1 MKNTTLKTFL
11 GLLLC
16 MSISN
21 AQEIIFSQNEELV
34 SFDIENKRKINFKSK
49 NQNLHLQFVPLDR
62 ITLYAEQISSQVQ
75 ITKKYDLFQ
84 ALQSPFD
91 SDRWIFLEREQLKA
105 GFKLNEVN
113 SKMGKSKLLISKKN
127 ERRNQIAYKPIAWTK
142 HPDKIFIEAIY
153 LDSDKEHEGI
163 FIYDIS
169 NGGIE
174 KINAPKSYIRT
185 PLLSPDR
192 NKMIFSGTLD
202 DSVDYVHGNT
212 DILYEL
218 NMQTGKVTT
227 IISSKGQ
234 SIILKGWK
242 NQISNSTSQKNQSKF
257 SSLDYYLPWD
267 AGVSLCVSRHGTPGP
282 SGSHVNQGRCNQF
295 GPGGH
300 HGYAAV
306 DFATSLSSD
315 QNVRAAASG
324 TVTFSGVSG
333 SLSTGYGRLVIIRHS
348 DGTRTYYAHNKSLL
362 VSNGQTVTRG
372 QVIAKEGTTGGS
384 TGDHIHFEWRAAGGN
399 ASTKGRFK
407 GIGEPRQDYRYK
419 SNNSVGTPPPTSDTT
434 APTTSISAS
443 GGNTQSGDFTANFSD
458 NDNVGVTRRFYQAL
472 EKYGDNWY
480 ANRGN
485 GFFND
490 NFNVLY
496 SGYTTGTGNWAI
508 SNDHLRQSNSSS
520 DNTKLSTYLSQN
532 SGLPYLYEFSAKT
545 VSTSG
550 ARKFGIHI
558 MASDA
563 TQSQRGNSYLIW
575 FSGEDNKVRVY
586 ETINNN
592 LNFRAIADVSLDNK
606 WANYK
611 ITYSP
616 GFGVLEVFRNNKSIL
631 KWTDSSPIKNGS
643 SISLRTNTTIVE
655 FDDLKVYKFRA
666 TESQGISAGTAV
678 TKDIR
683 RRNGKVKSLVRD
695 AAGNW
700 SAPGNLDVTIS
711 TLTKENPNLQNDTYI
726 EANDIFI
733 YPNPTDGTNVKLNYQ
748 SVSDSYTAISIID
761 ITGRV
766 LKSFKEYSKESTNQ
780 SIDLSNYFTTFQ
792 NGQYFIK
799 VSDKNG
805 SKVISV
811 IKN

>member
-1 MKNTTLKTFL
+1 MKNTTLNTL
-11 GLLLC
+11 WVLLFC
-16 MSISN
+16 ISISS
-21 AQEIIFSQNEELV
+21 AQEIIFDQNGKTF
-34 SFDIENKRKINFKSK
+34 SFDIETRKKNNITSK
-49 NQNLHLQFVPLDR
+49 NYNSNSTFKALDK
-62 ITLYAEQISSQVQ
+62 IAIYPEEISTEIKLSND
-75 ITKKYDLFQ
+75 YDLFQ

-91 SDRWIFLEREQLKA
+91 AERWVFMEREQFEA
-105 GFKLNEVN
+105 GFKLTEFNGKT
-113 SKMGKSKLLISKKN
+113 SKNRQLLINKN
-127 ERRNQIAYKPIAWTK
+127 TSRNQKALKPIGWINA
-142 HPDKIFIEAIY
+142 PNKILVELLY
-153 LDSDKEHEGI
+153 LDSDREHEGI
-163 FIYDIS
+163 LIYDLS
-169 NGGIE
+169 TKE
-174 KINAPKSYIRT
+174 TKKINIPFHYTRT
-185 PLLSPDR
+185 PLISPDR
-192 NKMIFSGTLD
+192 SKLFFLGTLD
-202 DSVDYVHGNT
+202 DSVDYIHGNT
-212 DILYEL
+212 DVLYEF
-218 NMQTGKVTT
+218 NIQTGKART

-234 SIILKGWK
+234 SITLKGWK
-242 NQISNSTSQKNQSKF
+242 HQISNSTSQKTQSKF

-282 SGSHVNQGRCNQF
+282 SGSHVNQGRCNIF

-300 HGYAAV
+300 HGYAAI

-333 SLSTGYGRLVIIRHS
+333 SLSSGYGRLVIIRHS

-419 SNNSVGTPPPTSDTT
+419 SNNTVGTPPPSSDTS

-443 GGNTQSGDFTANFSD
+443 GGNTQAGDFTANFSD

-496 SGYTTGTGNWAI
+496 SGYTTGAGNWNI
-508 SNDHLRQSNSSS
+508 NDKHLRQSNTSS

-545 VSTSG
+545 ISTSG
-550 ARKFGIHI
+550 PRKFGIHI

-575 FSGEDNKVRVY
+575 FSGEDNKVRIY
-586 ETINNN
+586 ETINNV
-592 LNFRAIADVSLDNK
+592 LNFRVIADVSLDNN

-616 GFGVLEVFRNNKSIL
+616 GFGVLEVFKNNRSIL

-643 SISLRTNTTIVE
+643 TISLRTNKTVVE

-666 TESQGISAGTAV
+666 TGTQGISAGTAV

-700 SAPGNLDVTIS
+700 SLPGNLDVTIS
-711 TLTKENPNLQNDTYI
+711 SLTKENPNIQDDTYI
-726 EANDIFI
+726 ETNDILV
-733 YPNPTDGTNVKLNYQ
+733 YPNPTDGTSIILNYQ
-748 SVSDSYTAISIID
+748 SASDAYTAISITD

-766 LKSFKEYSKESTNQ
+766 LTSFYKYSKESVHQ
-780 SIDLSNYFTTFQ
+780 SLNLSNYFTSFK

-799 VSDKNG
+799 VSSKNG
-805 SKVISV
+805 SKVLPV

>member
-1 MKNTTLKTFL
+1 MKNTTLNTFWV
-11 GLLLC
+11 LLLC
-16 MSISN
+16 ISIAN
-21 AQEIIFSQNEELV
+21 AQEIIFDQNGESF
-34 SFDIENKRKINFKSK
+34 SFDIETRKINNITSK
-49 NQNLHLQFVPLDR
+49 NYNTNATFIYLDN
-62 ITLYAEQISSQVQ
+62 IAIYPEEISKEMKPS
-75 ITKKYDLFQ
+75 KEYELFQ
-84 ALQSPFD
+84 ALQSPHNPE
-91 SDRWIFLEREQLKA
+91 RWVFLEREQLKA
-105 GFKLNEVN
+105 GFRLQEFNIKIE
-113 SKMGKSKLLISKKN
+113 KKETLISN
-127 ERRNQIAYKPIAWTK
+127 RNIQRDQKALKPIGWTNL
-142 HPDKIFIEAIY
+142 PNKILVEAVY
-153 LDSDKEHEGI
+153 LDSEKEHEGI
-163 FIYDIS
+163 FVYDLSTKKMNRI
-169 NGGIE
+169 
-174 KINAPKSYIRT
+174 KLPFKYTRT

-192 NKMIFSGTLD
+192 TKLFFLGTLD

-212 DILYEL
+212 DILYEF
-218 NMQTGKVTT
+218 NMKTGKAKT
-227 IISSKGQ
+227 IISSKGK
-234 SIILKGWK
+234 SITLKGWK
-242 NQISNSTSQKNQSKF
+242 NQINNSTSKKTQNKF

-282 SGSHVNQGRCNQF
+282 SGSHVNQGRCNRF

-300 HGYAAV
+300 HGYAAI

-324 TVTFSGVSG
+324 TVTFSGTSG
-333 SLSTGYGRLVIIRHS
+333 SLSSGYGRLVIIRHS
-348 DGTRTYYAHNKSLL
+348 DGTRTYYAHNETLL

-399 ASTKGRFK
+399 ASTKGKFK

-419 SNNSVGTPPPTSDTT
+419 SNNSLGTPPISDTT
-434 APTTSISAS
+434 APTTSMSAS
-443 GGNTQSGDFTANFSD
+443 GGNTQSGDFTVTFSD
-458 NDNVGVTRRFYQAL
+458 NDNIGVTRRFYQAL

-496 SGYTTGTGNWAI
+496 SGYTIGDGDWTIN
-508 SNDHLRQSNSSS
+508 NNHLRQSNTSS
-520 DNTKLSTYLSQN
+520 DNTKLSTFLSQN

-545 VSTSG
+545 ISTNG
-550 ARKFGIHI
+550 PRKFGIHI
-558 MASDA
+558 MADSPDL
-563 TQSQRGNSYLIW
+563 SQRGNSYLIW

-586 ETINNN
+586 ETLNNQ
-592 LNFRAIADVSLDNK
+592 LNFRAIDDVPLDNQ

-616 GFGVLEVFRNNKSIL
+616 GFGVLEVFRNNTAIL
-631 KWTDSSPIKNGS
+631 KWTDPSPIKNGS
-643 SISLRTNTTIVE
+643 SISLRTNTTVVE

-666 TESQGISAGTAV
+666 TGSQAISTGTAV

-683 RRNGKVKSLVRD
+683 RKNGKIKSLVRD
-695 AAGNW
+695 GAGNW

-711 TLTKENPNLQNDTYI
+711 TLTKENPNFQNDSFI

-733 YPNPTDGTNVKLNYQ
+733 YPNPTDGTKLTLSYQ
-748 SVSDSYTAISIID
+748 SISDTNTAISITD

-766 LKSFKEYSKESTNQ
+766 LKSFQEYSKESTNQ
-780 SIDLSNYFTTFQ
+780 SMDLTNYFYSLQ

-799 VSDKNG
+799 ISSKNG
-805 SKVISV
+805 SKVIPI